1 MDVIMSN
8 VKTNKVTVK
17 GLDSGEERW
26 LSPKEIKMCFE
37 VFLNLMIYTALY
49 SKDNISKINNK
60 ERVEAFKNY
69 LKQVTDNAVEN
80 YPNNVDVV
88 IKYNNEV

>member
-26 LSPKEIKMCFE
+26 LSLKEIKMCFE

-49 SKDNISKINNK
+49 SKDNMSKINNK